1 MRPTKSR
8 SGFTR
13 FAKATSRGAGR
24 PVAFILAVA
33 VILAWLLTGPI
44 FGFSDSWQLVVNTG
58 TTIITFLMVFLIQ
71 NTQNRDA
78 MAMQLKLDELIRATE
93 AADNAI
99 IRAEDET
106 DEELAQLKLHYE
118 ALIDAH
124 EALID
129 EHVALKTQLDQPSEN
144 GMAGL
149 RNVPAS
155 GPTDGA

>member
-1 MRPTKSR
+1 MQTLTRIASKEQGIWVIVGN
-8 SGFTR
+8 SGQE
-13 FAKATSRGAGR
+13 
-24 PVAFILAVA
+24 P
-33 VILAWLLTGPI
+33 
-44 FGFSDSWQLVVNTG
+44 
-58 TTIITFLMVFLIQ
+58 
-71 NTQNRDA
+71 
-78 MAMQLKLDELIRATE
+78 KLR
-93 AADNAI
+93 
-99 IRAEDET
+99 
-106 DEELAQLKLHYE
+106 YE

>member
-1 MRPTKSR
+1 M
-8 SGFTR
+8 GQWFNQ
-13 FAKATSRGAGR
+13 FAHRASTFAGHY
-24 PVAFILAVA
+24 VAFLAALAIIVVWA
-33 VILAWLLTGPI
+33 VTGPV
-44 FGFSDSWQLVVNTG
+44 FGFSETWQLVINTG
-58 TTIITFLMVFLIQ
+58 TTIVTFLMVFLIQ

-78 MAMQLKLDELIRATE
+78 LAMHLKLDELIRSIET
-93 AADNAI
+93 ADNAI

-106 DEELAQLKLHYE
+106 DEELAQLKLRYE